1 LTSFSIETYNLTG
14 ELDLIQRHDIA
25 ISTPKTA
32 SAQRIR
38 FMIVIKRYPNRKLY
52 NTEAKKYVTL
62 DRIAQLIRDGEEV
75 QITDH
80 QTGEDLTAVT
90 LTQIIFEQEKKAG
103 GFLPR
108 AVLTGLIQSGGHTL
122 TELKRT
128 IAAQSGFLQQV
139 NNEIERRIQAL
150 IKDGDLDQEEGE
162 QLQAKLISVDDSSP
176 KPDFPS
182 DDEIE
187 QILIRRGIPSQEDLR
202 SLNEKLD
209 ELVSK
214 LEDMEVDRE

>member
-1 LTSFSIETYNLTG
+1 
-14 ELDLIQRHDIA
+14 
-25 ISTPKTA
+25 
-32 SAQRIR
+32 
-38 FMIVIKRYPNRKLY
+38 MIVIKRYPNRKLY

-62 DRIAQLIRDGEEV
+62 DGIAELIRNGEEV

-90 LTQIIFEQEKKAG
+90 LTQIIFEQEKKEG

-128 IAAQSGFLQQV
+128 LASQSGLFQQV
-139 NNEIERRIQAL
+139 NSEIERRIQTL
-150 IKDGDLDQEEGE
+150 IRDGDLGREEGE
-162 QLQAKLISVDDSSP
+162 QLQAKLISIDKPSP
-176 KPDFPS
+176 ESDLPS

-187 QILIRRGIPSQEDLR
+187 QILIRRGVPSHDDLQN
-202 SLNEKLD
+202 LNTKLD
-209 ELVSK
+209 QLVAK
-214 LEDMEVDRE
+214 LEKMDVDREQVS

>member
-1 LTSFSIETYNLTG
+1 
-14 ELDLIQRHDIA
+14 
-25 ISTPKTA
+25 
-32 SAQRIR
+32 
-38 FMIVIKRYPNRKLY
+38 MIVIKRYPNRKLY

-62 DRIAQLIRDGEEV
+62 DGIAELIRKGEEI

-90 LTQIIFEQEKKAG
+90 LTQIIFEQEKKEG

-128 IAAQSGFLQQV
+128 LASQSGLFQQV
-139 NNEIERRIQAL
+139 NSEIERRIQTL
-150 IKDGDLDQEEGE
+150 ISDGDLEREEGE
-162 QLQAKLISVDDSSP
+162 QLQAKLISLDQP
-176 KPDFPS
+176 ARQTEFPT

-187 QILIRRGIPSQEDLR
+187 HILTRRGVPSQADLQ

-209 ELVSK
+209 ELVAK
-214 LEDMEVDRE
+214 LDDMEVNRD

>member
-1 LTSFSIETYNLTG
+1 
-14 ELDLIQRHDIA
+14 
-25 ISTPKTA
+25 
-32 SAQRIR
+32 
-38 FMIVIKRYPNRKLY
+38 MIVIKRYPNRKLY

-62 DRIAQLIRDGEEV
+62 ERIAQLIREGEEI

-128 IAAQSGFLQQV
+128 IAAQSGFFQQV
-139 NNEIERRIQAL
+139 NSEIERRIQSL
-150 IKDGDLDQEEGE
+150 IKDGDLDREEGE
-162 QLQAKLISVDDSSP
+162 QLQAKLISVDETSP
-176 KPDFPS
+176 EPSFPS

-187 QILIRRGIPSQEDLR
+187 QVLIRRGIPSQEDLR

-214 LEDMEVDRE
+214 LEDMEIDREETS